1 MPDGKTIRQIA
12 DEIGVTR
19 QAIYKK
25 FKFNSAVAN
34 SIKIHSFKVD
44 RVKYYT
50 AEGEKIIKSMFADN
64 SNTSQSTVN
73 LSTEQ
78 LTDKLTHDNLTT
90 NQVDRLS
97 DRLTHELTGLQDEK
111 TPINSAFSDNN
122 TSKTTVN
129 LSTKQLTDKL
139 THDNL
144 TTNQVDRLSD
154 RLTHELTGLQDE
166 KTPINSTFSDNIT
179 SKTTVNLSTEQ
190 LTDKLTSDNLTTNQV
205 DRLTELFFAQ
215 LTAKDKQIEE
225 KDRQILEKDR
235 QLAEKDKQISMLMEQ
250 SNNLTQALQAAQA
263 LAAADKKQ
271 LLLQSGQQNN
281 QSENVDTS
289 ENVKK
294 GFFRKIFGK

>member
-50 AEGEKIIKSMFADN
+50 AEGEKIIKSMFTDN

-97 DRLTHELTGLQDEK
+97 DRLTHELTGLQDKK

-122 TSKTTVN
+122 
-129 LSTKQLTDKL
+129 
-139 THDNL
+139 
-144 TTNQVDRLSD
+144 
-154 RLTHELTGLQDE
+154 
-166 KTPINSTFSDNIT
+166 T

-205 DRLTELFFAQ
+205 DKLSEFFFAQ

-225 KDRQILEKDR
+225 KDRQLLEKDH
-235 QLAEKDKQISMLMEQ
+235 QLAEKDKQIAMLMEQ

-281 QSENVDTS
+281 QSKNDDTS

>member
-50 AEGEKIIKSMFADN
+50 SEGEKIIKSMFADN

-97 DRLTHELTGLQDEK
+97 DRLTDELTGLQDRK
-111 TPINSAFSDNN
+111 TPMNSVFSDNS

-129 LSTKQLTDKL
+129 LSAEQLTDKL

-144 TTNQVDRLSD
+144 TT
-154 RLTHELTGLQDE
+154 T
-166 KTPINSTFSDNIT
+166 
-179 SKTTVNLSTEQ
+179 
-190 LTDKLTSDNLTTNQV
+190 QV

-235 QLAEKDKQISMLMEQ
+235 QLAEKDKQIAMLMEQ

-281 QSENVDTS
+281 QSETLNQNT
-289 ENVKK
+289 KK
-294 GFFRKIFGK
+294 SFFSKIFGK

>member
-50 AEGEKIIKSMFADN
+50 SEGEKIIKSMFTDN

-73 LSTEQ
+73 LTTNQ

-97 DRLTHELTGLQDEK
+97 DRLTDELTGLQDEK
-111 TPINSAFSDNN
+111 LPINSAFSDND
-122 TSKTTVN
+122 TSK
-129 LSTKQLTDKL
+129 K
-139 THDNL
+139 
-144 TTNQVDRLSD
+144 
-154 RLTHELTGLQDE
+154 
-166 KTPINSTFSDNIT
+166 
-179 SKTTVNLSTEQ
+179 TVNLSTEQ

-205 DRLTELFFAQ
+205 DRLSELFFAQ

-225 KDRQILEKDR
+225 KDRQLLEKDR
-235 QLAEKDKQISMLMEQ
+235 QLAEKDKQIAMLMEQ

-281 QSENVDTS
+281 QSENADTS
-289 ENVKK
+289 KKIKK

>member
-50 AEGEKIIKSMFADN
+50 AEGEKIIKSMFTDN
-64 SNTSQSTVN
+64 SNTSQSTV
-73 LSTEQ
+73 
-78 LTDKLTHDNLTT
+78 NLTT

-97 DRLTHELTGLQDEK
+97 DRLTDELTGLQDEK
-111 TPINSAFSDNN
+111 LPINSAFSDN
-122 TSKTTVN
+122 
-129 LSTKQLTDKL
+129 D
-139 THDNL
+139 
-144 TTNQVDRLSD
+144 
-154 RLTHELTGLQDE
+154 
-166 KTPINSTFSDNIT
+166 T

-205 DRLTELFFAQ
+205 DKLTELFFAQ

-225 KDRQILEKDR
+225 KDRQLLEKDR
-235 QLAEKDKQISMLMEQ
+235 QLAEKDKQIAMFMEQ
-250 SNNLTQALQAAQA
+250 SNNLTHALQAAQA

>member
-1 MPDGKTIRQIA
+1 MPNGKTIRQIA

-25 FKFNSAVAN
+25 FKLNSNVADN
-34 SIKIHSFKVD
+34 LKAHSFTVD
-44 RVKYYT
+44 KVKYYT

-64 SNTSQSTVN
+64 SDTPQGTVNLSTKQLTDKLTCDNLTTNQVDKLSDELTDSKTNKTLIKSAFSTNDTFKRTVN

-90 NQVDRLS
+90 S
-97 DRLTHELTGLQDEK
+97 
-111 TPINSAFSDNN
+111 
-122 TSKTTVN
+122 
-129 LSTKQLTDKL
+129 
-139 THDNL
+139 
-144 TTNQVDRLSD
+144 
-154 RLTHELTGLQDE
+154 
-166 KTPINSTFSDNIT
+166 
-179 SKTTVNLSTEQ
+179 
-190 LTDKLTSDNLTTNQV
+190 QV
-205 DRLTELFFAQ
+205 DRLTVLFSKQ

-225 KDRQILEKDR
+225 KDRQLLEKDR
-235 QLAEKDKQISMLMEQ
+235 QLAEKDKQIAMLMEQ

-271 LLLQSGQQNN
+271 LLLQSGQHNEQP
-281 QSENVDTS
+281 ENPDPS

>member
-111 TPINSAFSDNN
+111 FLINSAFSDNN
-122 TSKTTVN
+122 
-129 LSTKQLTDKL
+129 
-139 THDNL
+139 
-144 TTNQVDRLSD
+144 
-154 RLTHELTGLQDE
+154 
-166 KTPINSTFSDNIT
+166 T

-205 DRLTELFFAQ
+205 DKLTEIFFAQ

-225 KDRQILEKDR
+225 KDRQLLEKDR
-235 QLAEKDKQISMLMEQ
+235 QLAEKDKQIAMLMEQ

-281 QSENVDTS
+281 QSENADTS

-294 GFFRKIFGK
+294 GFFKRIFSK

>member
-1 MPDGKTIRQIA
+1 MKRVLKTPDGKTIRQIA

-50 AEGEKIIKSMFADN
+50 SEGEKIIKSMFADN

-78 LTDKLTHDNLTT
+78 LTSDNLTT
-90 NQVDRLS
+90 DQVDRLS
-97 DRLTHELTGLQDEK
+97 DRLTDELTGLQDRK
-111 TPINSAFSDNN
+111 TPMNSVFSDNS

-129 LSTKQLTDKL
+129 LSAEQLTDKL

-144 TTNQVDRLSD
+144 TT
-154 RLTHELTGLQDE
+154 T
-166 KTPINSTFSDNIT
+166 
-179 SKTTVNLSTEQ
+179 
-190 LTDKLTSDNLTTNQV
+190 QV

-235 QLAEKDKQISMLMEQ
+235 QLAEKDKQIAMLMEQ

-281 QSENVDTS
+281 QSETLNQNT
-289 ENVKK
+289 KK
-294 GFFRKIFGK
+294 SFFSKIFGK

>member
-50 AEGEKIIKSMFADN
+50 AEGEKIIKSMFTDN
-64 SNTSQSTVN
+64 SNTSQS
-73 LSTEQ
+73 
-78 LTDKLTHDNLTT
+78 
-90 NQVDRLS
+90 
-97 DRLTHELTGLQDEK
+97 
-111 TPINSAFSDNN
+111 
-122 TSKTTVN
+122 
-129 LSTKQLTDKL
+129 
-139 THDNL
+139 
-144 TTNQVDRLSD
+144 
-154 RLTHELTGLQDE
+154 
-166 KTPINSTFSDNIT
+166 
-179 SKTTVNLSTEQ
+179 TVNLSTEQ

-205 DRLTELFFAQ
+205 DKLSEFFFAQ

-225 KDRQILEKDR
+225 KDRQLLEKDH
-235 QLAEKDKQISMLMEQ
+235 QLAEKDKQIAMLMEQ

-271 LLLQSGQQNN
+271 LLLQSEQQNN
-281 QSENVDTS
+281 QSKNDDTS

>member
-1 MPDGKTIRQIA
+1 MPNGKTIRQIA

-25 FKFNSAVAN
+25 FKLNSSVFDSLKA
-34 SIKIHSFKVD
+34 HSFTVD
-44 RVKYYT
+44 KVKYYT

-64 SNTSQSTVN
+64 SDTSKGIVNLSTEQLTDKLTHDNLTTCQLDWLSDELTDSQTNKTPIKSAFSANDTFKGTVN

-90 NQVDRLS
+90 S
-97 DRLTHELTGLQDEK
+97 
-111 TPINSAFSDNN
+111 
-122 TSKTTVN
+122 
-129 LSTKQLTDKL
+129 
-139 THDNL
+139 
-144 TTNQVDRLSD
+144 
-154 RLTHELTGLQDE
+154 
-166 KTPINSTFSDNIT
+166 
-179 SKTTVNLSTEQ
+179 
-190 LTDKLTSDNLTTNQV
+190 QV
-205 DRLTELFFAQ
+205 DRLTDLFSAQ

-225 KDRQILEKDR
+225 KDKQLLEKDR
-235 QLAEKDKQISMLMEQ
+235 QLAEKDKQIAMLMEQ

-271 LLLQSGQQNN
+271 LLLQFGQQNE
-281 QSENVDTS
+281 QPENPDPS

>member
-111 TPINSAFSDNN
+111 FLINSAFSDNN
-122 TSKTTVN
+122 
-129 LSTKQLTDKL
+129 
-139 THDNL
+139 
-144 TTNQVDRLSD
+144 
-154 RLTHELTGLQDE
+154 
-166 KTPINSTFSDNIT
+166 T

-205 DRLTELFFAQ
+205 DKLTEIFFAQ

-225 KDRQILEKDR
+225 KDRQLLEKDR
-235 QLAEKDKQISMLMEQ
+235 QLAEKDKQIAMLMEQ

>member
-50 AEGEKIIKSMFADN
+50 AEGEKIIKSMFTDN

-97 DRLTHELTGLQDEK
+97 DRLTHELTGLQDKK

-122 TSKTTVN
+122 
-129 LSTKQLTDKL
+129 
-139 THDNL
+139 
-144 TTNQVDRLSD
+144 
-154 RLTHELTGLQDE
+154 
-166 KTPINSTFSDNIT
+166 T

-205 DRLTELFFAQ
+205 DKLSEFFFAQ

-225 KDRQILEKDR
+225 KDRQLLEKDH
-235 QLAEKDKQISMLMEQ
+235 QLAEKDKQIAMLMEQ

-271 LLLQSGQQNN
+271 LLLQSEQQNN
-281 QSENVDTS
+281 QSKNDDTS